1 MARKGLIQ
9 REEGR
14 RRLVRKYRST
24 RQRLRVKMSEA
35 SSLGERWEISREL
48 QSLPRN
54 SAPTR
59 LRRRCASTGRPRANH
74 RDFGLSRHVLRG
86 MANACLLPGLVR
98 SSW

>member
-24 RQRLRVKMSEA
+24 RQRLRVGMSEA

-74 RDFGLSRHVLRG
+74 RDFGLSRHVLRE